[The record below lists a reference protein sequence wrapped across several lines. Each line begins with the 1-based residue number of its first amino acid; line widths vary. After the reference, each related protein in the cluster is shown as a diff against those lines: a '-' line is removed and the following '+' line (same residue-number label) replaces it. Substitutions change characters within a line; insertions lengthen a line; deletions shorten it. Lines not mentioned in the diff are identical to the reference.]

1 MTDGKILMP
10 ETPCTICGD
19 YVAWPANDDSSHCIC
34 TECIYTEHA
43 ALRQRVV
50 ALEAEVEKLRA
61 ALKEAQGL
69 VSAWTAEAE
78 RFEDEFA
85 AYRADVEPVLRDS
98 IALHDDYLEAPN
110 VHPRNGGG

>member
-1 MTDGKILMP
+1 VTGKSKCPQCGGPGNHPIGSSACKRIEIQRGDKSKILMP

-61 ALKEAQGL
+61 AL
-69 VSAWTAEAE
+69 S
-78 RFEDEFA
+78 
-85 AYRADVEPVLRDS
+85 
-98 IALHDDYLEAPN
+98 
-110 VHPRNGGG
+110 